1 MGLLRYRDSL
11 VVGASR
17 MSLLRRA
24 LLMTLAAAIATPALA
39 VRYEGQDFADT
50 LQLGGSTLA
59 LNGTGKRQ
67 VAIYPLYLAA
77 LYLPQK
83 ATSPDAIYAQT
94 GPKRLE
100 MRIVIPLVKDVSTQ
114 EFVKAINKGVSRNST
129 DAEKAALDERVK
141 QFNAAI
147 SEVGRVKKGDLLTID
162 YLPAQ
167 GGTVLAVNGKVWGK
181 PVEGHDF
188 YAAFLKVFIGERN
201 SDAKLRTG
209 LLGQPS

>member
-1 MGLLRYRDSL
+1 
-11 VVGASR
+11 
-17 MSLLRRA
+17 MSSFLRRRTVA
-24 LLMTLAAAIATPALA
+24 LAMAAAATVAALPAQA
-39 VRYEGQDFADT
+39 VRYEGQDFPDS
-50 LQLGGSTLA
+50 LSLGGSTLT

-83 ATSPDAIYAQT
+83 AGAPDAIYSQT

-114 EFVKAINKGVSRNST
+114 EFVKAITKGVNRNST
-129 DAEKAALDERVK
+129 EAEKAAVAERVK

-147 SEVGRVKKGDLLTID
+147 AEVGRVKKGDLLHID

-167 GGTVLAVNGKVWGK
+167 GGTILTVNGKVWGQ
-181 PVEGHDF
+181 PIEGQDF
-188 YAAFLKVFIGERN
+188 YTAFLKVFLGDNN
-201 SDAKLRTG
+201 SDARLRAG
-209 LLGQPS
+209 LLGQPG

>member
-1 MGLLRYRDSL
+1 
-11 VVGASR
+11 

-24 LLMTLAAAIATPALA
+24 LLMTLAAGLATPALA

-50 LQLGGSTLA
+50 LQVGGSTLA
-59 LNGTGKRQ
+59 LNGTGSRK
-67 VAIYPLYLAA
+67 VAIYSLYLAA

-83 ATSPDAIYAQT
+83 TSAPEAIYAQS

-129 DAEKAALDERVK
+129 EAEKAALDERVK

-147 SEVGRVKKGDLLTID
+147 SEVGRVKKGDLLVID

-167 GGTVLAVNGKVWGK
+167 GTVLTVNGKVYGK
-181 PVEGHDF
+181 PIEGQDF
-188 YAAFLKVFIGERN
+188 YAAFLKVFIGEHN
-201 SDAKLRTG
+201 SDARLRTG
-209 LLGQPS
+209 LLGQPG

>member
-1 MGLLRYRDSL
+1 
-11 VVGASR
+11 
-17 MSLLRRA
+17 
-24 LLMTLAAAIATPALA
+24 MTLSIRRRVAVLALAATASAPALA
-39 VRYEGQDFADT
+39 VRYENQDFPDT
-50 LQLGGSTLA
+50 LQLGGSTLV

-83 ATSPDAIYAQT
+83 AAAPDAIYAES

-114 EFVKAINKGVSRNST
+114 EFVKAITKGVNRNST
-129 DAEKAALDERVK
+129 EAEKAAVAERLK
-141 QFNAAI
+141 QFNTAI
-147 SEVGRVKKGDLLTID
+147 AEVGRVKKGDLLHID

-167 GGTVLAVNGKVWGK
+167 GGTILSVNGKVWGK
-181 PVEGHDF
+181 PIEGQDF
-188 YAAFLKVFIGERN
+188 YTAFLKVFLGDSN
-201 SDAKLRTG
+201 SDARLRAG

>member
-1 MGLLRYRDSL
+1 
-11 VVGASR
+11 

-24 LLMTLAAAIATPALA
+24 LLMTLAAGLTAPALA
-39 VRYEGQDFADT
+39 VRYEGQDFPDT
-50 LQLGGSTLA
+50 VQLGGKPLV

-83 ATSPDAIYAQT
+83 ATAPDAIYAED

-114 EFVKAINKGVSRNST
+114 EFVKAINKGVQRNNT
-129 DAEKAALDERVK
+129 EADKAALADRVK

-147 SEVGRVKKGDLLTID
+147 SDVGRVKKGDVLVID
-162 YLPAQ
+162 YVPAQ
-167 GGTVLAVNGKVWGK
+167 GGTVLSVNGKVWGK
-181 PVEGHDF
+181 PIEGQDF
-188 YAAFLKVFIGERN
+188 YAAFLKVFIGDHN
-201 SDAKLRTG
+201 SDARLRAG
-209 LLGQPS
+209 LLGQPG

>member
-1 MGLLRYRDSL
+1 
-11 VVGASR
+11 
-17 MSLLRRA
+17 MSSFLRRRTVA
-24 LLMTLAAAIATPALA
+24 LAMAAVATVAALPAQA
-39 VRYEGQDFADT
+39 VRYEGQDFPDS
-50 LQLGGSTLA
+50 LSLGGSTLT

-83 ATSPDAIYAQT
+83 AGAPDAIYSQT

-114 EFVKAINKGVSRNST
+114 EFVKAITKGVNRNST
-129 DAEKAALDERVK
+129 EAEKAAVAERVK

-147 SEVGRVKKGDLLTID
+147 AEVGRVKKGDLLHID

-167 GGTVLAVNGKVWGK
+167 GGTILSVNGKVWGQ
-181 PVEGHDF
+181 PIEGQDF
-188 YAAFLKVFIGERN
+188 YTAFLKVFLGDNN
-201 SDAKLRTG
+201 SDARLRAG
-209 LLGQPS
+209 LLGQPG

>member
-1 MGLLRYRDSL
+1 MISSIRRPFASL
-11 VVGASR
+11 AVLA
-17 MSLLRRA
+17 
-24 LLMTLAAAIATPALA
+24 LAAAASLPVHA
-39 VRYEGQDFADT
+39 VRYEGQDFPDT

-83 ATSPDAIYAQT
+83 TAAPEAIYAQT

-114 EFVKAINKGVSRNST
+114 EFVKAISKGVNRNST
-129 DAEKAALDERVK
+129 EAEKAAVAERVRE
-141 QFNAAI
+141 FNTAI
-147 SEVGRVKKGDLLTID
+147 AEVGRVKKGDLLHID

-167 GGTVLAVNGKVWGK
+167 GGTVLSVNGKVWGK
-181 PVEGHDF
+181 PIEGQDF
-188 YAAFLKVFIGERN
+188 YTAFLKVFLGDHN
-201 SDAKLRTG
+201 SDGRLRTG
-209 LLGQPS
+209 LLGQPG

>member
-1 MGLLRYRDSL
+1 
-11 VVGASR
+11 
-17 MSLLRRA
+17 MSSFLRRRTVA
-24 LLMTLAAAIATPALA
+24 LAMAAAATVAALPAQA
-39 VRYEGQDFADT
+39 VRYEGQDFPDS
-50 LQLGGSTLA
+50 LSLGGSTLT

-83 ATSPDAIYAQT
+83 AGAPDAIYSQT

-114 EFVKAINKGVSRNST
+114 EFVKAITKGVNRNST
-129 DAEKAALDERVK
+129 EAEKAAVAERVK

-147 SEVGRVKKGDLLTID
+147 AEVGRVKKGDLLHIN

-167 GGTVLAVNGKVWGK
+167 GGTILTVNGKVWGQ
-181 PVEGHDF
+181 PIEGQDF
-188 YAAFLKVFIGERN
+188 YTAFLKVFLGDNN
-201 SDAKLRTG
+201 SDARLRAG
-209 LLGQPS
+209 LLGQPG

>member
-1 MGLLRYRDSL
+1 MS
-11 VVGASR
+11 SR
-17 MSLLRRA
+17 IRRCVA
-24 LLMTLAAAIATPALA
+24 VLALAAATALPAQA
-39 VRYEGQDFADT
+39 VRYEGQDFPDT
-50 LQLGGSTLA
+50 VQLGGKPLV

-83 ATSPDAIYAQT
+83 ATAPDAIYAED

-114 EFVKAINKGVSRNST
+114 EFVKAINKGVSRNNT
-129 DAEKAALDERVK
+129 DAERAALADRVA

-147 SEVGRVKKGDLLTID
+147 SDVGRVKKGDVLAID

-167 GGTVLAVNGKVWGK
+167 GGTVLSVNGKVWGK
-181 PVEGHDF
+181 PIEGQDF
-188 YAAFLKVFIGERN
+188 YAAFLKVFIGDHN
-201 SDAKLRTG
+201 SDARLRAG
-209 LLGQPS
+209 LLGQPG

>member
-1 MGLLRYRDSL
+1 MTLSVRRRTL
-11 VVGASR
+11 VLA
-17 MSLLRRA
+17 
-24 LLMTLAAAIATPALA
+24 LAAAAALPVQA
-39 VRYEGQDFADT
+39 VRYEGHDFPDT

-67 VAIYPLYLAA
+67 VAIYSLYLAA

-83 ATSPDAIYAQT
+83 TSSPEAIYAQN

-100 MRIVIPLVKDVSTQ
+100 MRIVIPLVKDVSAQ

-129 DAEKAALDERVK
+129 EAEKAAVEERVK

-147 SEVGRVKKGDLLTID
+147 SEVGRVKKGDLLVID
-162 YLPAQ
+162 YLPPQ
-167 GGTVLAVNGKVWGK
+167 GTVLTVNGKVYGK
-181 PVEGHDF
+181 PIEGQDF
-188 YAAFLKVFIGERN
+188 YAAFLKVFIGDHN

-209 LLGQPS
+209 LLGQPG